1 MPRRRM
7 CRITSS
13 KSGCISGSPP
23 LIVMIDVPISAS
35 ASSRFFISS
44 SGTGFEKSSNSLQ
57 YVHAR
62 LHCRIGMMCTRMGC
76 FVDTSAFPIIFS
88 SRARVRMNR
97 SRLRNRV
104 FALERAT
111 FVSSAMKE
119 AESPPENYT

>member
-1 MPRRRM
+1 
-7 CRITSS
+7 
-13 KSGCISGSPP
+13 
-23 LIVMIDVPISAS
+23 MIDVPISAS

-62 LHCRIGMMCTRMGC
+62 LHCRIGMMCTSMGC

-88 SRARVRMNR
+88 SLARVRMNR

-104 FALERAT
+104 FALARAT
-111 FVSSAMKE
+111 IVSSAMKE
-119 AESPPENYT
+119 AESPPKNYT